1 MIHPPLKSS
10 GVILRINVTRGGLLA
25 RIFPLPRY
33 TSLPSRATGT
43 PSQRHINDQFAREFL
58 VEKECLCLC
67 HRIQCK
73 TASKQGLDVTALNQ
87 AH

>member
-1 MIHPPLKSS
+1 MIQPLLKLS
-10 GVILRINVTRGGLLA
+10 GVNLRINVTISGLLA
-25 RIFPLPRY
+25 RIFPLPRH